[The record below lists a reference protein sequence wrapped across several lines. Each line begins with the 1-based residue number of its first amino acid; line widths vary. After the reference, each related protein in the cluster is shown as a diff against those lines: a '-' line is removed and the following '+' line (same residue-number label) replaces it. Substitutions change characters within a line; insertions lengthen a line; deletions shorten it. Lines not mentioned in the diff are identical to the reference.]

1 MTYAALL
8 AERAATHGDRTFL
21 HLAEGRRTFA
31 EADAD
36 ATRLAHGL
44 AGLGVAPGA
53 LVASLLP
60 NCLDA
65 ALLPFAVARAGAV
78 HAPVNTAFRGRVL
91 AHVLNLTRA
100 EVLLVD
106 ATLAGAVAELG
117 DELAHVRTVVVR
129 GDAAGRLDRFDV
141 LPVVRA
147 RGRRRRA
154 ARRRRTTRS
163 AWRCCCSRR
172 ARPGARRA
180 ACSPTATPCGRPSC

>member
-60 NCLDA
+60 TCLDA

-117 DELAHVRTVVVR
+117 DALAHVRTVVVR
-129 GDAAGRLDRFDV
+129 GDAAGAARPLRRPS
-141 LPVVRA
+141 LVRA

-154 ARRRRTTRS
+154 ARAAGRPAA
-163 AWRCCCSRR
+163 AWRCCSSRR

-180 ACSPTATPCGRPSC
+180 ACSPTATPCDRPSC